1 MTHYM
6 EEDLK
11 NIRFDGKNVVPSKI
25 VCIGRNYV
33 DHIKELD
40 NEVPSSMVIFM
51 KPNSSVSDSLS
62 TDEKDEIHY
71 EGEIS
76 FLITNKKINGV
87 GFGLDLT
94 KRKVQSILKEKGLP
108 WERAKAFDGASVF
121 SEFVMFDGD
130 INSLSLKLSIND
142 KLVQEGGVSLM
153 INKPSEMVKEIE
165 TFSSLFDNDIVM
177 SGTPKGVGVVTKGDK
192 FLGQI
197 LSDGKILVEKEWIV
211 K

>member
-1 MTHYM
+1 MKTVILNKK
-6 EEDLK
+6 E
-11 NIRFDGKNVVPSKI
+11 ITPSKI

-40 NEVPSSMVIFM
+40 NEVPTTMVIFM
-51 KPNSSVSDSLS
+51 KPNSSISEDLISNNVD
-62 TDEKDEIHY
+62 TIHY

-76 FLITNKKINGV
+76 FLIKSGQISAV

-94 KRKVQSILKEKGLP
+94 KRGVQSKLKEKGLP

-121 SEFVMFDGD
+121 SEFVKFDGD
-130 INSLSLKLSIND
+130 LNSLSLKLFIND
-142 KLVQEGGVSLM
+142 ILIQDGGVSLM
-153 INKPSEMVKEIE
+153 INTPEDMIKEIE
-165 TFSSLFDNDIVM
+165 SFSSLYDGDIVM
-177 SGTPKGVGVVTKGDK
+177 SGTPKGVGVVKKGDK

-197 LSDGKILVEKEWIV
+197 MQEGNLLVQKEWIV